1 MNEKATTNGRQVE
14 WSGEAPTLESL
25 REVRLTALLA
35 DVMDELGQVK
45 AAQKL
50 GVDRKTLWR
59 CRNTG
64 ELTPRLA
71 DALERLLLTQDLS
84 AAMRQGKRVD
94 VLERRLAELEEEL
107 RGGFENVVGE
117 AKTLREEHAKS
128 MRHVERRLVA
138 LEAGRDGTEGA
149 AAGGPGHEPSKGRYA
164 PPREYPQLVTLE
176 AEPDEER
183 VYGDATPVIVEWRK
197 AKAEFSDLLKTGTAL
212 AQAEAKIRMLHLEI
226 AIIEEHELT
235 LPPASYPWNWE
246 SRRQQVRR
254 REQSLGSAEVHR
266 NRALRRLWLRR
277 IFTCGIWRN

>member
-14 WSGEAPTLESL
+14 WSGETPTLESL

-107 RGGFENVVGE
+107 RGGLE
-117 AKTLREEHAKS
+117 AGGAEVKALREAQARS
-128 MRHVERRLVA
+128 MRYVERRLVA
-138 LEAGRDGTEGA
+138 LEAGRDGMEGES
-149 AAGGPGHEPSKGRYA
+149 AGGPDHEPVKARYV

-176 AEPDEER
+176 SEPNEESA
-183 VYGDATPVIVEWRK
+183 YGDATPVIVEWRK
-197 AKAEFSDLLKTGTAL
+197 AKAEFSDQLKTGTAL
-212 AQAEAKIRMLHLEI
+212 AQAEAKMRMLRLEI

-254 REQSLGSAEVHR
+254 REQSLGSAEGHR
-266 NRALRRLWLRR
+266 NRALLRLWLRR
-277 IFTCGIWRN
+277 IFTCGLWRN

>member
-14 WSGEAPTLESL
+14 WSGETSTLESL

-94 VLERRLAELEEEL
+94 VLERRLAALEEEL

-117 AKTLREEHAKS
+117 AKTLREEHARS

-149 AAGGPGHEPSKGRYA
+149 AAGGPEHEPSKGRYV

-197 AKAEFSDLLKTGTAL
+197 AKAEFSDLLKTGTAW